1 MSAYDDLH
9 RQIREQY
16 QQLSPH
22 DIMDLIHELL
32 DFYRIR
38 VQMPATHSLREL
50 RGLGA
55 KTWEGIDAQ
64 EYVNEERRSWGR

>member
-9 RQIREQY
+9 RQIVEQY
-16 QQLSPH
+16 QQLTPS
-22 DIMDLIHELL
+22 DIMSLIYELL
-32 DFYRIR
+32 DLYQIR
-38 VQMPATHSLREL
+38 AQAPRSHNLTEL

-64 EYVNEERRSWGR
+64 EYVDKERNSWDS